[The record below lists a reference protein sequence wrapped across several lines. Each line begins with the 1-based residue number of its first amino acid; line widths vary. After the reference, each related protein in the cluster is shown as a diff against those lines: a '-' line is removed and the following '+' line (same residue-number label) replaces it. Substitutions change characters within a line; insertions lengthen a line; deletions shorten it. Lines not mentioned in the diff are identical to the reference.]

1 MKKIIFISLAGLLIL
16 SSGLIYNYANR
27 PDPLPTRDI
36 LRSVTNQNTQAER
49 KEPAQ
54 IKKWHSIFQKFK
66 DTAPQQRLD
75 LYEMQKTLEAK
86 LNLPVDSTSLIATV
100 VNDSILFIKKWDSPS
115 KEEQKDKFFISPH
128 DYKYIFH
135 SNGDIEVK
143 IGNLVSRSEDDDGNN
158 DGTFLRG
165 YLDGETGLVINYA
178 KKDLGTRNSY
188 SISESGEIEKSDS
201 YHDGYAAKLFTHL
214 DNFLELME
222 EVLKKK

>member
-1 MKKIIFISLAGLLIL
+1 MKKIVIISMCVLLVL
-16 SSGLIYNYANR
+16 VSGLAYNYANR
-27 PDPLPTRDI
+27 PAPLPTRDI
-36 LRSVTNQNTQAER
+36 LKNVTSQNTQAER

-54 IKKWHSIFQKFK
+54 VKKWHGIFQKFK
-66 DTAPQQRLD
+66 DTARQERLD

-86 LNLPVDSTSLIATV
+86 LNLPVDSTSLVATV
-100 VNDSILFIKKWDSPS
+100 VNDSILFIEKWDSPS
-115 KEEQKDKFFISPH
+115 EKERKDKFFISPH
-128 DYKYIFH
+128 NYKYIFH

-143 IGNLVSRSEDDDGNN
+143 IGNLVSRSEADDSNN

-188 SISESGEIEKSDS
+188 SITEDGEIEKSNA
-201 YHDGYAAKLFTHL
+201 YHDGYAAKLFAHL

-222 EVLKKK
+222 EALKKK